1 MWRLVSDF
9 SLSFFVIYIK
19 ISILNFTLSHML
31 CDVFI
36 FLEKFLVM
44 KKLTVSALFFMSTAF
59 TYAHAAEPYLN
70 AAEMGDDVSLLAQ
83 SSLLYKDTL
92 EQRMYD
98 NTQMIC
104 RGIKYKYE
112 STPSKTASM
121 ERWMSKVES
130 ICVDYN

>member
-1 MWRLVSDF
+1 M
-9 SLSFFVIYIK
+9 IYIK

-59 TYAHAAEPYLN
+59 TYAHAAESYLN

-130 ICVDYN
+130 ICEDYN

>member
-1 MWRLVSDF
+1 M
-9 SLSFFVIYIK
+9 IYIK

-59 TYAHAAEPYLN
+59 TYLNAAEPYLN

-130 ICVDYN
+130 ICEDYN

>member
-1 MWRLVSDF
+1 M
-9 SLSFFVIYIK
+9 IYIK

-59 TYAHAAEPYLN
+59 TYAHAAEPYLNAAEPYLN

-130 ICVDYN
+130 ICEDYN

>member
-59 TYAHAAEPYLN
+59 TYAHAAEPYLT

-130 ICVDYN
+130 ICEDYN

>member
-1 MWRLVSDF
+1 M
-9 SLSFFVIYIK
+9 IYIK

-70 AAEMGDDVSLLAQ
+70 AAEMGDDVSLLVQ

-130 ICVDYN
+130 ICEDYN